1 MPGGGLAARVR
12 VNYNYRGLHFFLMQ
26 WLPLGR
32 LQGMGA
38 RLGDAAMHAP
48 SPAPPDGFGNYLDTN
63 LRRGEAQRLVY
74 IQLVVRVDV
83 VVVVLGARFAVLLL
97 LLLFEFSVLPCIL

>member
-1 MPGGGLAARVR
+1 MPGGGLAARLR

-48 SPAPPDGFGNYLDTN
+48 SPPLPMVSATTWTPTLGGVR
-63 LRRGEAQRLVY
+63 RRG
-74 IQLVVRVDV
+74 
-83 VVVVLGARFAVLLL
+83 
-97 LLLFEFSVLPCIL
+97 